1 MEVDI
6 LKFDVVVIGGG
17 PAGMAVVST
26 AMAAYPRKKIAM
38 IKKESQTLIPCGI
51 PYTFSTLDSVEE
63 DVMSTKPLEER
74 GLEVIID
81 EVKEIDV
88 NSKKIFTSSGENLE
102 YDKLVLAT
110 GSKPILPK
118 IPGADL
124 YGVFTVPKDIQQ
136 ITRMKDALK
145 KMNKV
150 AIVGAGFIGMEMCDE
165 IHKMGKQVT
174 LIEAKERVLPIAFDP
189 EFSLEVQK
197 LLEKNHIRTFTS
209 TMVKEITGSGHVDGI
224 NFDSGEHIDVDGV
237 ILGIGYRPNSNLAKN
252 AGLFIGMT
260 GGIWTD
266 EYMRTSAKDVFA
278 VGDCTEHKEFFSRRP
293 SKLMLAS
300 TAAFDARVAGTNLF
314 NIRLIREIK
323 GNIGIFSTS
332 IFGETLGA
340 AGGTEV
346 DAVESGFEIITGNA
360 ATVDRHP
367 GLIPDASK
375 VRVKLVFSK
384 ESGILLGGQIMG
396 GKSVGEMIN
405 VLGVAVQSR
414 MSVTELVALQIGTQP
429 LLTASPVVYPIVTA
443 ALDAYSK
450 MHVCQEG

>member
-1 MEVDI
+1 M
-6 LKFDVVVIGGG
+6 KFDVVVIGGG
-17 PAGMAVVST
+17 PAGVAVVST
-26 AMAAYPRKKIAM
+26 AMIAYPGKKIAM

-51 PYTFSTLDSVEE
+51 SYTLSTLDSVEE
-63 DVMSTKPLEER
+63 DGISTKPLEEK
-74 GLEVIID
+74 GLKVIID
-81 EVKEIDV
+81 EVKGIDV

-110 GSKPILPK
+110 GSKPIIPK

-124 YGVFTVPKDIQQ
+124 DGVFAVPKDIQQ

-174 LIEAKERVLPIAFDP
+174 LIEAKERVLPVAFDP

-197 LLEKNHIRTFTS
+197 LLEKNHIKTFTS

-224 NFDSGEHIDVDGV
+224 NFASGEHIDVDGV
-237 ILGIGYRPNSNLAKN
+237 ILSIGYRPNSNLAKN
-252 AGLFIGMT
+252 AGLLIGTT

-266 EYMRTSAKDVFA
+266 EYMRTSAEDVFA
-278 VGDCTEHKEFFSRRP
+278 VGDCREHKEFFSCRP
-293 SKLMLAS
+293 TSKLMLAS
-300 TAAFDARVAGTNLF
+300 TAAFDARIAGTNLF
-314 NIRLIREIK
+314 DVRLIREIK
-323 GNIGIFSTS
+323 GNIGISSTS
-332 IFGETLGA
+332 IFGGTLGA
-340 AGGTEV
+340 AGGTET
-346 DAVESGFEIITGNA
+346 DAVKSGFEIIAGNA
-360 ATVDRHP
+360 ATVDKHP
-367 GLIPDASK
+367 GSIPDASK

-384 ESGILLGGQIMG
+384 KSGILLGGQMMG

-405 VLGVAVQSR
+405 VLGVAIQNR
-414 MSVTELVALQIGTQP
+414 MSVTGLVALQIGTQP
-429 LLTASPVVYPIVTA
+429 LLTASPVAYPIITA